1 MSSLALMFSR
11 SRCRRPVG
19 SVGDRLSWWVVAV
32 LTICSRDFVGDL
44 TGDPV
49 LNVRRTLLGTAAAG

>member
-1 MSSLALMFSR
+1 MT
-11 SRCRRPVG
+11 G
-19 SVGDRLSWWVVAV
+19 LSWWVVAVDKSAADGEHQPRWEAPV